1 MLKAREKRLTNQDST
16 AILNISTTNGRK
28 ENNNSSR
35 QVSRMVDVQTV
46 SIAIASASIVLAAV
60 YYVLQMRHQAKARQT
75 DLIVR
80 LYSLVGSKEFC
91 EAVEKIYF
99 REIKSVDDYLKK
111 YGTVAEINQ
120 VWVVY
125 GALGMLLRR
134 KLVDVDIINDITG
147 GTVIVMWE
155 KLKPLF
161 EPLMKERGIE
171 WDSFE
176 YLYDELKKREQR
188 Q

>member
-1 MLKAREKRLTNQDST
+1 
-16 AILNISTTNGRK
+16 
-28 ENNNSSR
+28 
-35 QVSRMVDVQTV
+35 MVDIQTV

-75 DLIVR
+75 DLIIR
-80 LYSLVGSKEFC
+80 LYSLIGSKEFC
-91 EAVEKIYF
+91 EAAEKIHF
-99 REIKSVDDYLKK
+99 REIRSSDDYLKK

-120 VWVVY
+120 VWLVY

-147 GTVIVMWE
+147 RTVIMMWE
-155 KLKPLF
+155 KLKPIF
-161 EPLMKERGIE
+161 EPIQKERGIE

-176 YLYDELKKREQR
+176 YLYNEMKKREQPH
-188 Q
+188 